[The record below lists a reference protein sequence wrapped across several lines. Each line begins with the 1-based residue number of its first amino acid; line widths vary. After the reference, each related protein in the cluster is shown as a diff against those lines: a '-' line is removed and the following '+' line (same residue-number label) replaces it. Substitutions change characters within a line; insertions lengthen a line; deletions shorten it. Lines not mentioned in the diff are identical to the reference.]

1 MYKNVR
7 GKISLEFQK
16 YLKIFK
22 NVREIYLL
30 LRLLDF
36 LPPKDIIPKRIEQ
49 TKLDIDNRQL
59 IKLIFVMA

>member
-1 MYKNVR
+1 
-7 GKISLEFQK
+7 
-16 YLKIFK
+16 
-22 NVREIYLL
+22 

-36 LPPKDIIPKRIEQ
+36 FAPKDIIPKRIER